1 MPRGMGRFRRVVAG
15 LLALALLVLPAA
27 PLRHA
32 SAAPVGHQAAV
43 HCVVHD
49 DAASLGQAA
58 DADHHLHDHL
68 HHQAND
74 QGQPC
79 DASGGKAGLACCV
92 SAQCPATV
100 ATPPL
105 AAASLLP
112 SSGPSGRFAFEVQ
125 RPHGIDV
132 APSLPPPREAA

>member
-1 MPRGMGRFRRVVAG
+1 MAG

-32 SAAPVGHQAAV
+32 SAAPAGHQAAV

-49 DAASLGQAA
+49 NAVSAGQAA
-58 DADHHLHDHL
+58 DAGHHLHGHL
-68 HHQAND
+68 LRQADD

-79 DASGGKAGLACCV
+79 DDPGGKAGLACCV
-92 SAQCPATV
+92 SAQCPAMV
-100 ATPPL
+100 AAPPL
-105 AAASLLP
+105 AATSLLP
-112 SSGPSGRFAFEVQ
+112 SLGPSARYAFETQ

-132 APSLPPPREAA
+132 APALPPPREAA